1 MVKAE
6 RGAKAGILGRNEA
19 PPLRP
24 EVLRFLVT
32 QALEEDVGPGDATTN
47 ACVPVGDR
55 ASARAVART
64 AGVVAGLAVFAA
76 TFQALSP
83 EVTVTHRKR
92 DGDKLTEGD
101 VVSEVAG
108 PARAILTGERVALNF
123 LQRMSGI
130 ATQTARFVEAVAGA
144 KAAILDTR
152 KTAPGLRILDK
163 YAVWAGGG
171 RNHRMGLYDAM
182 LIKDNHIAAAGSVA
196 EAVKRARAGM
206 PSRTIVLEVECDTFE
221 QVAECLQLGV
231 ELILLDNMS
240 VDEMARAVALGAGR
254 ARFEASGSIDLDNVA
269 AVARAGVDF
278 ISVGSLTHSV
288 RALDIGLDFK

>member
-1 MVKAE
+1 
-6 RGAKAGILGRNEA
+6 
-19 PPLRP
+19 
-24 EVLRFLVT
+24 
-32 QALEEDVGPGDATTN
+32 
-47 ACVPVGDR
+47 
-55 ASARAVART
+55 
-64 AGVVAGLAVFAA
+64 
-76 TFQALSP
+76 
-83 EVTVTHRKR
+83 
-92 DGDKLTEGD
+92 
-101 VVSEVAG
+101 
-108 PARAILTGERVALNF
+108 
-123 LQRMSGI
+123 
-130 ATQTARFVEAVAGA
+130 
-144 KAAILDTR
+144 
-152 KTAPGLRILDK
+152 
-163 YAVWAGGG
+163 
-171 RNHRMGLYDAM
+171 MGLYDAM

-206 PSRTIVLEVECDTFE
+206 PSRTIVLEVECDAFE